1 MYLVTRCH
9 SVEARRPSNS
19 DLPSILSTS
28 QYPQTQV
35 SSARPTNRPPSSKI
49 RLSSPTKTSITIIST
64 HTYILDLSQPLT
76 ALHVRTH
83 HVISHRLI
91 TQPVT
96 SQPPS
101 FPSFLSLEFS
111 AEMRIFTACPVL
123 LVLFSV
129 CEAGTTVSRPEPASA
144 LSGFLSL
151 ETAVSALSSASS
163 TSTGSGKA
171 MVTSPPELGMA
182 GVLGLQ
188 EKWHLTTYWSCNV
201 FDKTVTMCG
210 W

>member
-1 MYLVTRCH
+1 MYLVTHCH
-9 SVEARRPSNS
+9 SVEAGQLSNS

-28 QYPQTQV
+28 QYSQTQV
-35 SSARPTNRPPSSKI
+35 SSARSANRPPLSKI
-49 RLSSPTKTSITIIST
+49 RLSSPTKTGITIIST

-76 ALHVRTH
+76 ARHVRTH
-83 HVISHRLI
+83 HVISHLLI
-91 TQPVT
+91 TQPVP

-101 FPSFLSLEFS
+101 FPSSCLWNL
-111 AEMRIFTACPVL
+111 ALKMRIFTACPVL

-151 ETAVSALSSASS
+151 ETAASALTSASS
-163 TSTGSGKA
+163 TSTESGKA
-171 MVTSPPELGMA
+171 MVTSPPELGKG

-210 W
+210 S